1 MPANLQCIYCSS
13 IVIGRGQGDHIIP
26 RAFGEFRNDTRFRR
40 ICRKCNNLIGRCE
53 EVLIRCSPEAICL
66 ELALPGDG
74 CIGRRGRSYTTG
86 AHGLP
91 PPEVEVHIPEGKRRV
106 ERIGGG
112 YAKALDQLVLYDK
125 DGEAHPIRLDPKMQ
139 PDTLR
144 RTVMARGI
152 GEHTRMEVEVDENNV
167 AIYDVLLRKAF
178 PGIRLDWG
186 STTPAGEH
194 TVQARITCRYDQRYF
209 RAIAKMAFHYYL
221 VFSRRSKG
229 DEPAF
234 RAIRNFII
242 DGGDQSLFFVSHGRF
257 GLPPCPPGYA
267 PANWRHFLAAGE
279 SEKVV
284 MAYVN
289 LFSGPRR
296 PRGSEHHI
304 LLGRLAT
311 PLIVPRASWAH
322 EYVYDSVPAH
332 NGTVGEVHEVSLSRI
347 R

>member
-1 MPANLQCIYCSS
+1 M
-13 IVIGRGQGDHIIP
+13 
-26 RAFGEFRNDTRFRR
+26 
-40 ICRKCNNLIGRCE
+40 
-53 EVLIRCSPEAICL
+53 
-66 ELALPGDG
+66 
-74 CIGRRGRSYTTG
+74 
-86 AHGLP
+86 
-91 PPEVEVHIPEGKRRV
+91 HIPEGKRRV